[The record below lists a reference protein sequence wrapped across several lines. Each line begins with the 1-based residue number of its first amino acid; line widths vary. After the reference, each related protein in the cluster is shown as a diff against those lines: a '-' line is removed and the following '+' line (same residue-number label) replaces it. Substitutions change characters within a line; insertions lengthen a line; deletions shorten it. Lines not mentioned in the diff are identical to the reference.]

1 MRVLLERERE
11 IAELDADLEKAVSG
25 RGCAVAIEAAAGLGK
40 TRLLQEARAAGTQ
53 AGLEVLAGRATELE
67 QSFPF
72 ALVRQLFESRLATL
86 PEAERAQV
94 LEGATAARGALGLD
108 PGDKAS
114 SDSFAVLHGL
124 YWVTAALAERKPL
137 LLAIDDAHWADAAS
151 LDYLGFLLPRLEELP
166 LLLVLTCR
174 PEEPDP
180 SGGLRRVLADPS
192 IRRLSPPPLS
202 AEATTAFLAEELDR
216 QPEPPFAT
224 ACHEVSGG
232 NPFLLSELA
241 RTLVRQQVEPIDAQ
255 EDLVRELAPEQVARS
270 VLTRLERLA
279 PEAGA
284 LARSLAVLG
293 DGSDPHLVAELAHLD
308 PEQAAGAADE
318 LRAAS
323 IFDDDPSLRF
333 IHPLVRNGI
342 YTEIP
347 VGERTQAHARAAVL
361 LRNRGASPE
370 QVATQLLATE
380 GREDQAT
387 VETLIEAGE
396 RALDSGAPRS
406 ATAYLT
412 RALREPPPAEL
423 RVAVLEPLVMAGF
436 RAADYASWKAI
447 KEDVLAE
454 VRRDPSL
461 GGRWGVPLIA
471 GMSVEGRLEEA
482 GAILKE
488 AIDGALAE
496 GDMDRAFRVE
506 AQLRTMGALLPS
518 LPKVDLSRHA
528 DRIDPDSSTGRLA
541 ASMEAFSAAIE
552 GSRAKAVEAAE
563 RALGSDYA
571 IFTEESE
578 LLASSV
584 PVMILLLADELGLA
598 QRATERAL
606 AVARGRGAT
615 LDLIQAWFMSALVAC
630 GYGDL
635 IAAEADMRR
644 AIEITRLAGAAFLL
658 LTYTGSF
665 VEILIERDQL
675 QEAELALQAVGVGT
689 GPVPE
694 NELFTRSL
702 VSRTHLRF
710 AQGDMEGAVEG
721 FMALVARAEEI
732 SMDRAPAVSVSPWGV
747 RSLMAVG
754 ERERAREIADGMMV
768 EVRRWGAPAG
778 VAHVL
783 RAVAASRGGEEE
795 VELLEEAAAMTDGSD
810 RCLQRAH
817 VLADLGAA
825 LRREGRRADARA
837 PLRQAL
843 ELARRGGM
851 VRVAKRA
858 REELQATGETVR
870 RYAPIGVESLT
881 PSERRVA
888 ELAASGMTNRQ
899 IAQSLFV
906 TVKTVEAHLSAAYD
920 KLDIDSRRQLG
931 NALGAPERE

>member
-11 IAELDADLEKAVSG
+11 IAELGAVRERARGG
-25 RGCAVAIEAAAGLGK
+25 RGCAIAIEASAGLGK
-40 TRLLQEARAAGTQ
+40 TRLLQEARADGTQ
-53 AGLEVLAGRATELE
+53 AGLAVLAARATELE

-72 ALVRQLFESRLATL
+72 ALVRQLFESPLAGL
-86 PEAERAQV
+86 PAEEREAV

-108 PGDKAS
+108 SEVS

-124 YWVTAALAERKPL
+124 YWVTAALAERQSL

-166 LLLVLTCR
+166 VLLILTCR

-180 SGGLRRVLADPS
+180 SGGLRQVLADPS
-192 IRRLSPPPLS
+192 IRRLSPLPLS
-202 AEATTAFLAEELDR
+202 AEATIDFLAEEFDR
-216 QPEPPFAT
+216 PPDPPFAT
-224 ACHEVSGG
+224 ACHEISGG

-241 RTLVRQQVEPIDAQ
+241 RTLVRQKVEPIDGR
-255 EDLVRELAPEQVARS
+255 EDLVRALAPEQVARS
-270 VLTRLERLA
+270 VLTRLARLA

-284 LARSLAVLG
+284 LARSLAVFG
-293 DGSDPHLVAELAHLD
+293 DGAEPHLVAELAHLD
-308 PEQAAGAADE
+308 PDQAAGVADE

-323 IFDDDPSLRF
+323 IFDKDPSLRF

-342 YTEIP
+342 YTGIP

-361 LRNRGASPE
+361 LRDRGASPE
-370 QVATQLLATE
+370 QVATQLLATG
-380 GREDQAT
+380 GREDRAA

-436 RAADYASWKAI
+436 RAADRASWAAI

-461 GGRWGVPLIA
+461 GGRWELPLIA
-471 GMSVEGRLEEA
+471 GMTLEGRLEEA
-482 GAILKE
+482 GGILKK
-488 AIDGALAE
+488 AIDVALAE

-506 AQLRTMGALLPS
+506 AQLRTIGTLLPT
-518 LPKVDLSRHA
+518 LPKVDLSRYA
-528 DRIDPDSSTGRLA
+528 DRIDPDSPAGRLA
-541 ASMEAFSAAIE
+541 ASMEAASAADN
-552 GSRAKAVEAAE
+552 GSRVVAVEAAE
-563 RALGSDYA
+563 RALGNDYA
-571 IFTEESE
+571 IFTEEPE
-578 LLASSV
+578 LVASSV
-584 PVMILLLADELGLA
+584 PVMILLLADELGSA
-598 QRATERAL
+598 RRAAERAL
-606 AVARGRGAT
+606 TVARGRGAT
-615 LDLIQAWFMSALVAC
+615 LDLIQAWYLSGLVAC
-630 GYGDL
+630 AYGDL
-635 IAAEADMRR
+635 IGAEADMRQVIDL
-644 AIEITRLAGAAFLL
+644 ARLAGVAPLL

-665 VEILIERDQL
+665 VEVLIERDQL
-675 QEAELALQAVGVGT
+675 REAELALQAVGVGP
-689 GPVPE
+689 GPMPE
-694 NELFTRSL
+694 NELFTRPL

-710 AQGDMEGAVEG
+710 AQGDIEGTVEG
-721 FMALVARAEEI
+721 FMALVARTEKT
-732 SMDRAPAVSVSPWGV
+732 SMARAPAVSVSPLGV
-747 RSLMAVG
+747 RSLVAIG
-754 ERERAREIADGMMV
+754 ERERAREIADGMMAHI
-768 EVRRWGAPAG
+768 RGWGTPAG

-783 RAVAASRGGEEE
+783 RARAVSRGGAEEI
-795 VELLEEAAAMTDGSD
+795 ELLEEAAAMTDGSD
-810 RCLQRAH
+810 RRLQRAH
-817 VLADLGAA
+817 ILADLGAA

-837 PLRQAL
+837 PLREAL

-851 VRVAKRA
+851 ARIARRA

-920 KLDIDSRRQLG
+920 KLDIDSRRQLSR
-931 NALGAPERE
+931 ALGEGS